1 MIIRTRTLIRE
12 IVVIIVCNAGYT
24 INLYMMYLFRH
35 EEEMYRLVITDYEER
50 QKQLMVEN
58 TELRSCLNNMQKE
71 LVQLLNEPSVP
82 SNGSQV
88 NKTKVFFFWL
98 SGCEHILQAVNCPNI
113 WQGMHIPATL
123 TYMWPS

>member
-1 MIIRTRTLIRE
+1 M
-12 IVVIIVCNAGYT
+12 VIIVCNAGYT

-88 NKTKVFFFWL
+88 NKTKVFFSDYL
-98 SGCEHILQAVNCPNI
+98 AVNI
-113 WQGMHIPATL
+113 FYKLL
-123 TYMWPS
+123 TVQISDRECIFPLL